1 MKIVLITGTSSGIG
15 LATALRLA
23 RAGDRVYASMRDLH
37 RAETLRQTATAEQLP
52 VELVELDVDR
62 ENSVTGAVRQVLD
75 QEGRLDVLVNNA
87 GIAPFNPIEAASDDE
102 VKRVFETNVFGAL
115 RMIRAVLP
123 VMRSQRRGTIVN
135 VSSVAG
141 RLGPSC
147 MGVYS
152 ASKFALEAASESLA
166 REVFPHGIR
175 VVIIE
180 PGIIVTPILEKALA
194 NLPSEVDSPYSAAIR
209 RTRKIFAQGQ
219 ENGGHPDLVAE
230 VIERAIAAPDPKL
243 RYLAGADA
251 AVLVGGRARMSDEEW
266 ITMERHATD
275 DEYFTEFATRFPAG
289 LQLP

>member
-1 MKIVLITGTSSGIG
+1 MRAGRCDHRKSHEDRTHHRNQHGH
-15 LATALRLA
+15 RA
-23 RAGDRVYASMRDLH
+23 RDGVAAGQSGDRVYASMRDLQ
-37 RAETLRQTATAEQLP
+37 RAGALRQSASAERLP
-52 VELVELDVDR
+52 IELVELDVDSAS
-62 ENSVTGAVRQVLD
+62 SVAGAVRQVLHR
-75 QEGRLDVLVNNA
+75 EGRLDVLVNNA

-123 VMRSQRRGTIVN
+123 VMRSQRSGIIVN

-152 ASKFALEAASESLA
+152 ASKFALEAVSESLA

-194 NLPSEVDSPYSAAIR
+194 NLPPEGTRPTALPSVAHGRSSRKASVTADSRTWLR
-209 RTRKIFAQGQ
+209 R
-219 ENGGHPDLVAE
+219 
-230 VIERAIAAPDPKL
+230 
-243 RYLAGADA
+243 
-251 AVLVGGRARMSDEEW
+251 
-266 ITMERHATD
+266 
-275 DEYFTEFATRFPAG
+275 
-289 LQLP
+289 